1 MGLDMYLTAKR
12 YVSDYRE
19 EDKPL
24 HEKVK
29 ALDVPAAL
37 GKVNRYE
44 TEAAYWRKANQIHNW
59 FVQNVQDGEDE
70 CRPHYVSVTNLRELL
85 EACKEVLADHDKA
98 EDLLPVQEGFFFGS
112 YEYDDWYFEQI
123 QDTIQ
128 QLERILSV
136 PESEL
141 ANWDFEYQSSW

>member
-59 FVQNVQDGEDE
+59 FVQNEIGRAHV
-70 CRPHYVSVTNLRELL
+70 
-85 EACKEVLADHDKA
+85 
-98 EDLLPVQEGFFFGS
+98 
-112 YEYDDWYFEQI
+112 
-123 QDTIQ
+123 
-128 QLERILSV
+128 
-136 PESEL
+136 
-141 ANWDFEYQSSW
+141 